1 MCKVPFFAA
10 ADASQPGEQQA
21 TLRRRK
27 VTNNVDPA
35 ESTNASTRGRRNL
48 TGIAGRAI

>member
-1 MCKVPFFAA
+1 MCTVPFFAA
-10 ADASQPGEQQA
+10 TDASQLGEQQA
-21 TLRRRK
+21 TPRRRK

-35 ESTNASTRGRRNL
+35 ESANAGTRVRHKL